1 MKRNQGDVAG
11 SGAITG
17 VGIIQKDY
25 KLRFIGTQA
34 HVDNAIS
41 IMHQYFWEEGHD
53 ADVESFLESRGQWC
67 EILSVMG
74 DTFKM
79 SVPDWPT

>member
-1 MKRNQGDVAG
+1 MQRQGRGVAG
-11 SGAITG
+11 SGAIP
-17 VGIIQKDY
+17 VAGIIQKDY

-41 IMHQYFWEEGHD
+41 IMHQYFWETGHD

-67 EILSVMG
+67 EIISVMG

>member
-1 MKRNQGDVAG
+1 MKRNQRHVEG
-11 SGAITG
+11 SGPIRVA
-17 VGIIQKDY
+17 GIIQKDY

-41 IMHQYFWEEGHD
+41 IMHQYFWETGHD